1 MHQQALMDELGV
13 FLDARQAEQLE
24 TLARLGELRAA
35 VIRRD
40 EATLTQILEQVQQ
53 NADRRRQRDAE
64 QQSIAQR
71 LLEAFDGLR
80 APVTLTRLSA
90 CVKEDMRVTLRQKQT
105 ALLEAAQRLENE
117 LNATEML
124 LRECARCNRELLAAI
139 LGRNQQ
145 AQTYDQHGRNQWDVH
160 RGLVSV
166 KL

>member
-1 MHQQALMDELGV
+1 MHQQALIDELGV
-13 FLDARQAEQLE
+13 FLDARQAELLE

-40 EATLTQILEQVQQ
+40 EATLTQLLEQVQQ
-53 NADRRRQRDAE
+53 DADRRCQMEAE
-64 QQSIAQR
+64 QRSIEQR

-80 APVTLTRLSA
+80 APVTLTRVCELVS
-90 CVKEDMRVTLRQKQT
+90 EDRRAALREKQAAMLET
-105 ALLEAAQRLENE
+105 ARRLENE
-117 LNATEML
+117 LDATEML

-145 AQTYDQHGRNQWDVH
+145 SVTYDPQGRNQWDVH